1 MVAIEDRK
9 GSKQGK
15 KLSMQS
21 KIAME
26 KLWTSFDLLIFS
38 SPVFYTLDCISP
50 IIGQAHFIFFLLFEN

>member
-1 MVAIEDRK
+1 VVAIEDRK

-26 KLWTSFDLLIFS
+26 KLWTSFDLLISS

-50 IIGQAHFIFFLLFEN
+50 IIGQAHFIFFSFI